1 MKSVEKELTI
11 RSIKILDIGYATV
24 FYIIISLIVISLVNK
39 YIYGKLNKEKEEN
52 KSNKRLVFDI
62 IVKVWLTSILV
73 YIIRN
78 IFTSIPFPLQ
88 GVQGYDHL
96 KVKEVINNSI
106 LLSFMIVFDD
116 ILQYKINILKTRF
129 YSN

>member
-1 MKSVEKELTI
+1 MKGIEKELTI

-24 FYIIISLIVISLVNK
+24 FYIIASLITISLVNK
-39 YIYGKLNKEKEEN
+39 YIYGKLNKEKEES
-52 KSNKRLVFDI
+52 KSNKKLVFDI
-62 IVKVWLTSILV
+62 IVKVWLISILA

-78 IFTSIPFPLQ
+78 VFSSIPFPLQ

-96 KVKEVINNSI
+96 RVKEVVNNSI
-106 LLSFMIVFDD
+106 LLSFMILFDD
-116 ILQYKINILKTRF
+116 NLQYKIGILKTRF

>member
-1 MKSVEKELTI
+1 MKGVEKELTI

-24 FYIIISLIVISLVNK
+24 FYIIASLITISLVNK
-39 YIYGKLNKEKEEN
+39 YIYGKLNKEKEES
-52 KSNKRLVFDI
+52 KSNKKLVFDI
-62 IVKVWLTSILV
+62 IVKVWLISILA

-78 IFTSIPFPLQ
+78 VFSSIPFPLQ

-96 KVKEVINNSI
+96 RVKEVVNNSI
-106 LLSFMIVFDD
+106 LLSFMILFDD
-116 ILQYKINILKTRF
+116 NLQYKITILKTRF